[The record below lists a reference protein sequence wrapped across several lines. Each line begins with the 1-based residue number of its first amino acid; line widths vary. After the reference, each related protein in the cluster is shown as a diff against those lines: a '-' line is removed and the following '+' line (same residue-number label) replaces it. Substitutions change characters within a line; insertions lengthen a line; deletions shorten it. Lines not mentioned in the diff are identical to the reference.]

1 MFRYDVFREQWLI
14 VVFFAGAALVIYMI
28 LFHIDL
34 SLPRKKKPDSDEY
47 QLHYL
52 TWYKGVPWSIW
63 VTATAIFVFMF
74 FYLLIHLLY
83 PISI

>member
-63 VTATAIFVFMF
+63 VTAIAIFIFMF